1 MLIMKRVAAC
11 MLTALLLL
19 SAVPVSTMASEGTTD
34 VGIAEA
40 GYHDILLETAP
51 IFGTVA
57 ENAREP
63 ASDADAG
70 ATIGATNEYF
80 SGAGRETGVLFS
92 WEEEADEPSSAS
104 AGQAAGELIDE
115 NLS

>member
-80 SGAGRETGVLFS
+80 SGAGRGTGVLFS
-92 WEEEADEPSSAS
+92 WEEEADEP
-104 AGQAAGELIDE
+104 
-115 NLS
+115 